1 MLTNAGMKC
10 TPLFMSHAEIINRW
24 PSLSAFAE
32 DLSVSYGTAKAMRRR
47 GGIPDRYWLTAV
59 EAADRRGLDGVTLE
73 GLARAISITPP
84 PTPKPQ
90 PQGAA

>member
-1 MLTNAGMKC
+1 ML
-10 TPLFMSHAEIINRW
+10 MSHAEIINRW

-59 EAADRRGLDGVTLE
+59 EAAERRGLDGVTLD
-73 GLARAISITPP
+73 GLARAVSIAPP
-84 PTPKPQ
+84 APAAQPQ
-90 PQGAA
+90 PEAAQ